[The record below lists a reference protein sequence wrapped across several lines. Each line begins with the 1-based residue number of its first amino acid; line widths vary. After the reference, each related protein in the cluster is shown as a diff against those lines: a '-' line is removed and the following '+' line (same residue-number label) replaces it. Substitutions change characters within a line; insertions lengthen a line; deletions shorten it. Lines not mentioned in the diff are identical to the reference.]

1 MKLVDSCG
9 WLEYLAD
16 TVNADNFVDAINDF
30 NNLIVPTICITEV
43 FKKVLKEKGENE
55 ALIIAAMMKQGKV
68 VNLDDNIA
76 LMAAKYGVEFKL
88 PLADS
93 IVYATGRKFQS
104 EILTQDV
111 DFINLPGVVFFNK
124 KDR

>member
-16 TVNADNFVDAINDF
+16 SKNAEFFSKAINDF
-30 NNLIVPTICITEV
+30 ENLIIPTICITEV

-55 ALIIAAMMKQGKV
+55 ALLIVSMMKQGNV
-68 VNLDDNIA
+68 INLDENIV
-76 LMAAKYGVEFKL
+76 LMAAKYGLDYKL

-93 IVYATGRKFQS
+93 IVYATGIKYKA
-104 EILTQDV
+104 EILTHDT
-111 DFINLPGVVFFNK
+111 DFKDLTGVIFFPK
-124 KDR
+124 K

>member
-16 TVNADNFVDAINDF
+16 TVNADNFADAINDF
-30 NNLIVPTICITEV
+30 DNLIVPTICITEV
-43 FKKVLKEKGENE
+43 FKKVLKEKGEND

-76 LMAAKYGVEFKL
+76 LMSAKYGVEYNL
-88 PLADS
+88 PLVDS
-93 IVYATGRKFQS
+93 IVYATGKKFKA
-104 EILTQDV
+104 EILTQDS
-111 DFINLPGVVFFNK
+111 DFKDLSGVVFFNK
-124 KDR
+124 K

>member
-16 TVNADNFVDAINDF
+16 SKNADFFSKAINDF
-30 NNLIVPTICITEV
+30 KNLIIPTICITEV

-55 ALIIAAMMKQGKV
+55 ALLIAAMMRQGKV
-68 VNLDDNIA
+68 IILDEDIA
-76 LMAAKYGVEFKL
+76 LMAAKYGVEYKL

-93 IVYATGRKFQS
+93 IVYATGIKYKA
-104 EILTQDV
+104 E
-111 DFINLPGVVFFNK
+111 
-124 KDR
+124 